1 MMGRDLFYFQAVK
14 GSVLSGRL
22 LSLTA
27 IKTGKANS
35 SRHHCDLPRPLAA
48 ALNSRR

>member
-1 MMGRDLFYFQAVK
+1 MIGRDLFYFRAVK

-27 IKTGKANS
+27 IKTERRTPPVTIA
-35 SRHHCDLPRPLAA
+35 DLPRPLAA
-48 ALNSRR
+48 LNSRR